1 MVIHDHGN
9 FINGRYRDLLDK
21 FDGGGGIYAPASSNT
36 DFQDAKGVTYL
47 KRSATPSY
55 DLNKGVYAGGNCGC
69 LALSLAVAKGFKEIY
84 LIGMDARY
92 NMAEDRSH
100 FHDGY
105 KNKISEDN
113 ERVYEAFATFFEN
126 SGKALKKTRPD
137 VKVFNVSD
145 ISLIDIDEDYFKRIT
160 IEDALNG

>member
-9 FINGRYRDLLDK
+9 FINGRFRSILDK
-21 FDGGGGIYAPASSNT
+21 FDGSGGIYAPASSNT
-36 DFQDAKGVTYL
+36 DNIIDGVKYL
-47 KRSATPSY
+47 KRAATPKHSFK
-55 DLNKGVYAGGNCGC
+55 DGVFAGGNCGC
-69 LALSLAVAKGFKEIY
+69 FALSIAVAKGFKEIY

-92 NMAEDRSH
+92 NMAENKSH

-105 KNKISEDN
+105 KNKISEGN

-126 SGKALKKTRPD
+126 SGKALKKTKPK

-145 ISLIDIDEDYFKRIT
+145 ISLIDIDEDYFKRIS